1 MKKQAE
7 VVVIG
12 AGIMGASLAYFLAK
26 HGKEVLV
33 LEQNEICSGTS
44 SSTAAWLWPT
54 DKTPLHYGKLAWDG
68 YNRYMTLAEELGADF
83 ELTITGGVEP
93 LYTEEEVRAAEKTI
107 QVAHSLGH
115 PDVRIV
121 SQKEVQ
127 EIEPI
132 LRHDILGAIVSPYE
146 GHLNPFLLVN
156 AYIQAAK
163 RLGAEVSTYTK
174 VENFV
179 VKGNHIEEIVT
190 NKGTVKPGLV
200 ICAAGIY
207 SRKIGEMV
215 GLDAHVKPERG
226 FCLVSEKMPKIL
238 NNVIVG
244 ARQTVSGN
252 IIFGF
257 IADKVPMDCID
268 RRMYIRGL
276 QWAAK
281 DAVRDFP
288 TLQNINI
295 IRSYTGIRCKP
306 EDKFPIIGPT
316 GKIDN
321 FWFHLAHSAFA
332 HNPVLSDYV
341 AEMVAGE
348 RPYDSLPEYV
358 YTRFD
363 K

>member
-1 MKKQAE
+1 MLTFRLQSALALKSALIRRLSFVMK
-7 VVVIG
+7 
-12 AGIMGASLAYFLAK
+12 
-26 HGKEVLV
+26 
-33 LEQNEICSGTS
+33 
-44 SSTAAWLWPT
+44 
-54 DKTPLHYGKLAWDG
+54 D
-68 YNRYMTLAEELGADF
+68 
-83 ELTITGGVEP
+83 
-93 LYTEEEVRAAEKTI
+93 
-107 QVAHSLGH
+107 
-115 PDVRIV
+115 
-121 SQKEVQ
+121 
-127 EIEPI
+127 
-132 LRHDILGAIVSPYE
+132 
-146 GHLNPFLLVN
+146 
-156 AYIQAAK
+156 
-163 RLGAEVSTYTK
+163 
-174 VENFV
+174 
-179 VKGNHIEEIVT
+179 NHIEEIVT

-215 GLDAHVKPERG
+215 SMDAHVKPERG

-257 IADKVPMDCID
+257 IADKVPMDCVD

-288 TLQNINI
+288 ALQNINI
-295 IRSYTGIRCKP
+295 IRSYTGMRCKP

-316 GKIDN
+316 DKVDN

-341 AEMVAGE
+341 AEMVTGE

-358 YTRFD
+358 YTCFD

>member
-1 MKKQAE
+1 MLTFRLQSALALKSALIRRLSFVMK
-7 VVVIG
+7 
-12 AGIMGASLAYFLAK
+12 
-26 HGKEVLV
+26 
-33 LEQNEICSGTS
+33 
-44 SSTAAWLWPT
+44 
-54 DKTPLHYGKLAWDG
+54 D
-68 YNRYMTLAEELGADF
+68 
-83 ELTITGGVEP
+83 
-93 LYTEEEVRAAEKTI
+93 
-107 QVAHSLGH
+107 
-115 PDVRIV
+115 
-121 SQKEVQ
+121 
-127 EIEPI
+127 
-132 LRHDILGAIVSPYE
+132 
-146 GHLNPFLLVN
+146 
-156 AYIQAAK
+156 
-163 RLGAEVSTYTK
+163 
-174 VENFV
+174 
-179 VKGNHIEEIVT
+179 NHIEEIVT

-215 GLDAHVKPERG
+215 SMDAHVKPERG

-257 IADKVPMDCID
+257 IADKVPMDCVD

-288 TLQNINI
+288 ALQNINI
-295 IRSYTGIRCKP
+295 IRSYTGMRCKP

-316 GKIDN
+316 DKVDN
-321 FWFHLAHSAFA
+321 FWFHLA

-341 AEMVAGE
+341 AEMVTGE
-348 RPYDSLPEYV
+348 RPYDSLLEYV
-358 YTRFD
+358 YTCFD